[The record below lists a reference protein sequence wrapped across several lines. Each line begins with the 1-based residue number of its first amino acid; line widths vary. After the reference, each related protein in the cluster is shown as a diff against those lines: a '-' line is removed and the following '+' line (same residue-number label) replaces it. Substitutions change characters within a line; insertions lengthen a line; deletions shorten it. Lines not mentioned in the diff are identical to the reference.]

1 MWSISASVSSTA
13 ATGAARTP
21 RSPSSGSSSSC
32 WRRSGDA
39 LARNHGPRAPRTA
52 IEDCVRGTAAP
63 ERAASH
69 VGQRQF
75 HCGKPP
81 PAAEPRIRTRTADRS
96 TGLDVVV
103 TSSQPGEVEAD
114 VLAVAAEGALVREL
128 DARFGGRLTR
138 AAADADPLATLYA
151 DAEVTASRVA
161 AVAVGGRDAEALRT
175 AAARVVRA
183 HRGTVAWALEDPQHI
198 GPLVEG
204 AVLGDY
210 RSGRWK
216 SEPPGG
222 VERFAIC
229 NAPEELRPAAARAEV
244 VARWTNVARELV
256 DAPPNVITP
265 AGLAERAVA
274 LPGLDV
280 EVLGADE
287 AGLPA
292 LAAVG
297 GSSANRPRLIVL
309 RHGEGTP
316 QLALVGKSVTFDA
329 GGYFLK
335 PQSDIVRQKADM
347 AGGAA
352 VLAALGAIA
361 ELEIGLSVL
370 GVLPA
375 CENMLGPDPIRPTDV
390 IRTAAGLTVEVTN
403 PDAEGRLI
411 LADALH
417 YARARGATRVVDLAT
432 LTGAIRAGM
441 GDLYGGVFAND
452 DEWRAA
458 VVDAGNAAGD
468 LAWPWPLHP
477 RYRRMLDS
485 TVADV
490 RNSSGKGFG
499 YPIFAATFL
508 ERFAGEGPWAHV
520 DMLGPALL
528 DDDRGDAFGR
538 GASGYGVRMLIEL
551 AARMAT
557 R

>member
-1 MWSISASVSSTA
+1 MTSA
-13 ATGAARTP
+13 R
-21 RSPSSGSSSSC
+21 
-32 WRRSGDA
+32 
-39 LARNHGPRAPRTA
+39 
-52 IEDCVRGTAAP
+52 
-63 ERAASH
+63 
-69 VGQRQF
+69 
-75 HCGKPP
+75 
-81 PAAEPRIRTRTADRS
+81 PA
-96 TGLDVVV
+96 
-103 TSSQPGEVEAD
+103 EVQAD
-114 VLAVAAEGALVREL
+114 VLAVAADGALVREL
-128 DARFGGRLTR
+128 DARLAG
-138 AAADADPLATLYA
+138 ADAVTLAFL
-151 DAEVTASRVA
+151 DRGRVA
-161 AVAVGGRDAEALRT
+161 AVAVDTPDADGLRT
-175 AAARVVRA
+175 AAARAVRA
-183 HRGTVAWALEDPQHI
+183 AGGGTVAWALEDPQHI

-204 AVLGDY
+204 AVLGGYDA
-210 RSGRWK
+210 GRWK

-222 VERFAIC
+222 VERFVIC
-229 NAPEELRPAAARAEV
+229 NAPEELRPVAARAEV

-265 AGLAERAVA
+265 AGLAERAAA

-309 RHGEGTP
+309 RHDPNHRTADHGSGGGAP

-361 ELEIGLSVL
+361 ELEIPLSVL

-417 YARARGATRVVDLAT
+417 YARARGATHVVDLAT

-477 RYRRMLDS
+477 RYRRMLES
-485 TVADV
+485 TVADL

-551 AARMAT
+551 ATRLARPAT
-557 R
+557 A